1 MNLYKTEV
9 MWVGKQRDEVNIRF
23 EDIKQ
28 VNNVV
33 YLGGNISEN
42 ARVDVEVRRIIQA
55 RANAW
60 RNIQENSRSKESGE
74 TENERPARRSWN

>member
-42 ARVDVEVRRIIQA
+42 ARVDLTRFNKIAIQGTPQMA
-55 RANAW
+55 VD
-60 RNIQENSRSKESGE
+60 
-74 TENERPARRSWN
+74 